1 MCSSAVHRI
10 EHGDGLQA
18 RPRLCCELAA
28 GSAPTGPF
36 TAVGLLRV
44 SVQKTD
50 PHSHRRDRRCAAH
63 SDPAGRKVI
72 DISCK
77 STIVAVMPKA
87 VQFDSYGG
95 VGVLEVRDVPRPVPE
110 AGEVLV
116 EVRAAG
122 INPSEAV
129 IRSGALAEQFPATFP
144 SGQGSDLAGVV
155 AELGSGVSDF
165 AVGDEVIGFSMRR
178 SSHAEYVT
186 VPANQLTAKPS
197 EVSWEVAGSL
207 FVAGATAYAAVRAV
221 RLEPGETV
229 AIAGAAGGVGSIAV
243 QLARRA
249 GATVLG
255 IAGPSNDAWLADHG
269 AVPVNY
275 GDDLPARLRAAAPSG
290 HIDPLVD
297 FFGGGYVAM
306 AVEDLKVP
314 RDRVDT
320 ITDFAAVERFGV
332 LSVGGADAATAAV
345 VAELADLVARGELE
359 VPIAA
364 VFALDD
370 VRDAFR
376 EVELRHTRGK
386 LVLRP

>member
-1 MCSSAVHRI
+1 M
-10 EHGDGLQA
+10 
-18 RPRLCCELAA
+18 
-28 GSAPTGPF
+28 T
-36 TAVGLLRV
+36 
-44 SVQKTD
+44 
-50 PHSHRRDRRCAAH
+50 
-63 SDPAGRKVI
+63 
-72 DISCK
+72 
-77 STIVAVMPKA
+77 KA
-87 VQFDSYGG
+87 VRFDSYGG
-95 VGVLEVRDVPRPVPE
+95 VDLLEVRDVPRPVPT

-122 INPSEAV
+122 INISEAA
-129 IRSGALAEQFPATFP
+129 IRAGAVRDLFPATFP

-155 AELGSGVSDF
+155 AELGSGANGF

-186 VPANQLTAKPS
+186 LPASQLAAKPS

-221 RLEPGETV
+221 RLVPGETV

-243 QLARRA
+243 QLARRT

-255 IAGPSNDAWLADHG
+255 IGGPSNDAWLADHG

-275 GDDLPARLRAAAPSG
+275 GDGLSARLRAAAQSG
-290 HIDPLVD
+290 HIDALLD

-320 ITDFAAVERFGV
+320 IADFAAVERFGV
-332 LSVGGADAATAAV
+332 LSAGGADAATAEV
-345 VAELADLVARGELE
+345 LAELADLVARGELE
-359 VPIAA
+359 VPIAG

-370 VRDAFR
+370 VQDAFR

>member
-1 MCSSAVHRI
+1 M
-10 EHGDGLQA
+10 
-18 RPRLCCELAA
+18 
-28 GSAPTGPF
+28 T
-36 TAVGLLRV
+36 
-44 SVQKTD
+44 
-50 PHSHRRDRRCAAH
+50 
-63 SDPAGRKVI
+63 
-72 DISCK
+72 
-77 STIVAVMPKA
+77 KA

-95 VGVLEVRDVPRPVPE
+95 VDVLEVRDVPRPVPG

-122 INPSEAV
+122 INISEAA
-129 IRSGALAEQFPATFP
+129 IRAGAVRDMFPATFP

-155 AELGSGVSDF
+155 AELGSGVSGF
-165 AVGDEVIGFSMRR
+165 AVDDEVIGFSNLR

-186 VPANQLTAKPS
+186 VPAGQLTPKPAA
-197 EVSWEVAGSL
+197 VPWEVAGSL
-207 FVAGATAYAAVRAV
+207 FVAGATAYGAVRAV
-221 RLEPGETV
+221 GLAPGDTV

-255 IAGPSNDAWLADHG
+255 IAGPSNDVWLADHG

-275 GDDLPARLRAAAPSG
+275 GHDLPARLGAAAPSG
-290 HIDPLVD
+290 RIDALLD

-306 AVEDLKVP
+306 AVEDLGVP

-332 LSVGGADAATAAV
+332 LSAGGADAATAAV
-345 VAELADLVARGELE
+345 VAELAELVARGELE
-359 VPIAA
+359 VPLAG

-370 VRDAFR
+370 VRDAYR
-376 EVELRHTRGK
+376 ELEKRHTRGK

>member
-1 MCSSAVHRI
+1 MS
-10 EHGDGLQA
+10 
-18 RPRLCCELAA
+18 
-28 GSAPTGPF
+28 
-36 TAVGLLRV
+36 
-44 SVQKTD
+44 
-50 PHSHRRDRRCAAH
+50 
-63 SDPAGRKVI
+63 
-72 DISCK
+72 
-77 STIVAVMPKA
+77 KA
-87 VQFDSYGG
+87 VQFDSYGDID
-95 VGVLEVRDVPRPVPE
+95 VLEVRDVPRPVPG

-129 IRSGALAEQFPATFP
+129 IRSGALHHLFPATFP

-155 AELGSGVSDF
+155 AELGPGVSGF

-186 VPANQLTAKPS
+186 VPANQLTPRP
-197 EVSWEVAGSL
+197 
-207 FVAGATAYAAVRAV
+207 ATYAAVRAV
-221 RLEPGETV
+221 RLQPGDTV

-275 GDDLPARLRAAAPSG
+275 GDDLPARLRAAAKSG
-290 HIDPLVD
+290 RIDALLD

-306 AVEDLKVP
+306 AIEELRLP
-314 RDRVDT
+314 REKVDT
-320 ITDFAAVERFGV
+320 IADFDAVKRFGV
-332 LSVGGADAATAAV
+332 QSKGGADAATAAV

-359 VPIAA
+359 VPIAG

-370 VRDAFR
+370 VREAYR
-376 EVELRHTRGK
+376 QLELRHTRGK

>member
-1 MCSSAVHRI
+1 
-10 EHGDGLQA
+10 
-18 RPRLCCELAA
+18 
-28 GSAPTGPF
+28 
-36 TAVGLLRV
+36 
-44 SVQKTD
+44 
-50 PHSHRRDRRCAAH
+50 
-63 SDPAGRKVI
+63 
-72 DISCK
+72 
-77 STIVAVMPKA
+77 MPKA
-87 VQFDSYGG
+87 VQFDSFGG
-95 VGVLEVRDVPRPVPE
+95 VDVLEVRDVPRPVPE

-129 IRSGALAEQFPATFP
+129 IRSGALADQFPATFP

-155 AELGSGVSDF
+155 AELGSGVTDF

-221 RLEPGETV
+221 RLVPGETV

-243 QLARRA
+243 QRA

-255 IAGPSNDAWLADHG
+255 IAGRSNDAWLADHG

-290 HIDPLVD
+290 HIDALLD

-320 ITDFAAVERFGV
+320 ITDFAAVQRFGV
-332 LSVGGADAATAAV
+332 LSAGGADAATAAV
-345 VAELADLVARGELE
+345 VAELADLIAGDELE
-359 VPIAA
+359 VPIAG
-364 VFALDD
+364 VFALDH
-370 VRDAFR
+370 VRDAYR
-376 EVELRHTRGK
+376 EVEKRHTRGK

>member
-1 MCSSAVHRI
+1 M
-10 EHGDGLQA
+10 
-18 RPRLCCELAA
+18 
-28 GSAPTGPF
+28 T
-36 TAVGLLRV
+36 
-44 SVQKTD
+44 
-50 PHSHRRDRRCAAH
+50 
-63 SDPAGRKVI
+63 
-72 DISCK
+72 
-77 STIVAVMPKA
+77 KA

-95 VGVLEVRDVPRPVPE
+95 LDVLEVGDVPRPVPG

-122 INPSEAV
+122 INISEAV
-129 IRSGALAEQFPATFP
+129 IRAGAVHDLFPATFP

-155 AELGSGVSDF
+155 AELGSGVSGF

-186 VPANQLTAKPS
+186 VPANQLTPRPAAVP
-197 EVSWEVAGSL
+197 WEVAGSL
-207 FVAGATAYAAVRAV
+207 FVAGVTAYAAVRAV
-221 RLEPGETV
+221 RLAPGNTV

-255 IAGPSNDAWLADHG
+255 IAGPSNDAWLVEHG

-275 GDDLPARLRAAAPSG
+275 GDNLPARLRAAPQSG
-290 HIDPLVD
+290 HIDALLD
-297 FFGGGYVAM
+297 FFGGGYVAL
-306 AVEDLKVP
+306 ALEDLEVP

-332 LSVGGADAATAAV
+332 LSAGGADAATAAV
-345 VAELADLVARGELE
+345 VAEVADLVPRGERD
-359 VPIAA
+359 VPIAG

-376 EVELRHTRGK
+376 KVELRHTRGK

>member
-1 MCSSAVHRI
+1 M
-10 EHGDGLQA
+10 
-18 RPRLCCELAA
+18 
-28 GSAPTGPF
+28 T
-36 TAVGLLRV
+36 
-44 SVQKTD
+44 
-50 PHSHRRDRRCAAH
+50 
-63 SDPAGRKVI
+63 
-72 DISCK
+72 
-77 STIVAVMPKA
+77 KA

-95 VGVLEVRDVPRPVPE
+95 IDVLEVRDVSRPVPGV
-110 AGEVLV
+110 GEVLV

-122 INPSEAV
+122 INISEAA
-129 IRSGALAEQFPATFP
+129 IRAGAVRDMFPATFP

-155 AELGSGVSDF
+155 AELGSGVSGF
-165 AVGDEVIGFSMRR
+165 AVGDEVIGFSNLR

-186 VPANQLTAKPS
+186 VPADQLTPKPAA
-197 EVSWEVAGSL
+197 VPWEVAGSL
-207 FVAGATAYAAVRAV
+207 FVAGATAYSAVRAV
-221 RLEPGETV
+221 RLAPGDTV

-243 QLARRA
+243 QLARRT

-290 HIDPLVD
+290 RIDALLD

-306 AVEDLKVP
+306 AVEDLAVP

-320 ITDFAAVERFGV
+320 IADFAAVERFGV
-332 LSVGGADAATAAV
+332 QSAGGADAATAAV

-359 VPIAA
+359 VPIAG

-370 VRDAFR
+370 VQDAYRDL
-376 EVELRHTRGK
+376 EKRHTRGK